1 MSYFIMAN
9 NFKLRSVPISSY
21 RGLDGTNGQWREV
34 DRIIHLSAP
43 FVLKVDSLPHSK
55 MLSTRVSILTFDL

>member
-1 MSYFIMAN
+1 MSYFITAN

-21 RGLDGTNGQWREV
+21 RGLDGTNGRWREI

-43 FVLKVDSLPHSK
+43 FILKVDSMPHSK
-55 MLSTRVSILTFDL
+55 MLSTCVPILTFDL